1 MAFKANRTVACAV
14 SWSLTSGVLDSR
26 MPRGIRRL
34 DAKTR
39 SVVWS
44 LRPSGACAENGM
56 HSTSCF
62 MFHAIGHSRNGNTHR
77 LLMA

>member
-44 LRPSGACAENGM
+44 LRPSGACAENVG
-56 HSTSCF
+56 SGGQLF
-62 MFHAIGHSRNGNTHR
+62 ARFDFGKAV
-77 LLMA
+77 A